1 MPQAITPMLS
11 YEDVAAAA
19 DWLVRV
25 FGFSE
30 ELRYEERNGRVSHV
44 ELRLGDGAIML
55 GNPSPH
61 YESPKTHRERCE
73 AAARW
78 SETPFVVDGVH
89 VYVDDVEAHFERAR
103 AAGAP
108 ILSEVEDTPFG
119 DRHYRAE
126 DLEGHRWMFAE
137 RVRDVPAEDWGA
149 VER

>member
-25 FGFSE
+25 FGFRE
-30 ELRYEERNGRVSHV
+30 ELRYEDSAGRATHV
-44 ELRLGDGAIML
+44 ELRLGDGAVML
-55 GNPSPH
+55 GNPSAR

-89 VYVDDVEAHFERAR
+89 AYVDDVDAHFERAR
-103 AAGAP
+103 AGGAR
-108 ILSEVEDTPFG
+108 ILSVVEDTPFG
-119 DRHYRAE
+119 DRHYRVE
-126 DLEGHRWMFAE
+126 DVEGHRWMFAE
-137 RVRDVPAEDWGA
+137 HVRDVPPEEWGA
-149 VER
+149 Q